1 MGSWGLTTQ
10 PGPGISGHAWTSQGL
25 VELTCTWR
33 LERQHVTKGI
43 KTALLLCEGLWG
55 GFFSI
60 LSRLEPAQDSNF
72 EVVLGWFL
80 LSSMATSCLC
90 SSRALTVLAA
100 LGTTPGLQPA
110 PVGGGP
116 LASGLSLQSPGFV
129 PVA

>member
-1 MGSWGLTTQ
+1 MS
-10 PGPGISGHAWTSQGL
+10 PKRS
-25 VELTCTWR
+25 R
-33 LERQHVTKGI
+33 LHPSFVKDSVV
-43 KTALLLCEGLWG
+43 
-55 GFFSI
+55 FFFFFFFI

-80 LSSMATSCLC
+80 LSSVATSCLC

-116 LASGLSLQSPGFV
+116 LASGLSLQPPGPV